1 MSTLGDRLRKLR
13 KETGKSQKEFGKLF
27 DLSESAIGMYERN
40 ERKPDYKTLERFA
53 KYLNTN
59 INYLITGKNTDK
71 TDVNSSLPV
80 LSIKNEKDIAKKLEN
95 ILDSL
100 DSDTALAFDGEPMDD
115 ETKEMVRAAIES
127 NLILTKKLAKKK
139 FTPKKYRKE

>member
-1 MSTLGDRLRKLR
+1 MSNLGDRLRKLR

-53 KYLNTN
+53 EYLNTN

-71 TDVNSSLPV
+71 ADVNSSLPV
-80 LSIKNEKDIAKKLEN
+80 LSIKNEKDIAKKLES

-100 DSDTALAFDGEPMDD
+100 DSDTALAFDGEPMDND
-115 ETKEMVRAAIES
+115 TKELVRTAIES
-127 NLILTKKLAKKK
+127 NLKLTKQLAKKK